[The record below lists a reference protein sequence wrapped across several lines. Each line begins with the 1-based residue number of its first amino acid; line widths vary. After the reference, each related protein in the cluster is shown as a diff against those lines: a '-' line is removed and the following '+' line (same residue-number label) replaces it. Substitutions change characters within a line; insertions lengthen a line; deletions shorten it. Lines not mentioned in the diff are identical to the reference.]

1 MLSTAR
7 TARTVLISGAN
18 RGIGDA
24 TARQFVEAGWNVSLG
39 MRKPS
44 LPDWLT
50 DDSKQRTQIFA
61 YDATDVDSPAK
72 WGEAALSQFGRID
85 AVVANA
91 GIMVR
96 KSAVDVTDE
105 EFNSLIDVNVN
116 GPRRLVRACWS
127 SLVETGQG
135 RVVIVSSLSGK
146 RVKSV
151 ISGAYSVSKYAALG
165 LSHAFRHAGFEQ
177 GIRTTAICPGF
188 VATDMGTP
196 LAGENVNGLTT
207 ADDVAGS
214 ILHVVSL
221 PNSASVSELWINCSL
236 DDSY

>member
-1 MLSTAR
+1 MSETK
-7 TARTVLISGAN
+7 TILISGAN

-24 TARQFVEAGWNVSLG
+24 TARAFADAGWNVSMG
-39 MRKPS
+39 MRKPVMPEWADTVDTAK
-44 LPDWLT
+44 L
-50 DDSKQRTQIFA
+50 QVVA
-61 YDATDVDSPAK
+61 YDATDADAPKK
-72 WGEAALSQFGRID
+72 WAQEAREKFGGID

-96 KSAVDVTDE
+96 KSAVDVTDA
-105 EFNSLIDVNVN
+105 EFDSLMDVNVN
-116 GPRRLVRACWS
+116 GPRRLVQACWD
-127 SLVETGQG
+127 SLLGKGHG

-146 RVKSV
+146 RVKSA

-177 GIRTTAICPGF
+177 GIRTTAVCPGF

-196 LAGENVNGLTT
+196 LAGGNTDGLTT
-207 ADDVAGS
+207 AEDVAGS
-214 ILHVVSL
+214 IFHVVNLS
-221 PNSASVSELWINCSL
+221 NSASVSELWMNCSL

>member
-1 MLSTAR
+1 MSKRKAI
-7 TARTVLISGAN
+7 LISGAN

-24 TARQFVEAGWNVSLG
+24 TAQKFAKAGWNVSMG
-39 MRKPS
+39 MRKPVMPEWADQFDKNK
-44 LPDWLT
+44 L
-50 DDSKQRTQIFA
+50 QVCA
-61 YDATDVDSPAK
+61 YDATDIDAPKK
-72 WGEAALSQFGRID
+72 WVKAALDQFGSVD

-105 EFNSLIDVNVN
+105 EFDALIDVNVN
-116 GPRRLVRACWS
+116 GPRRLVQACWD
-127 SLVETGQG
+127 SLLENGQG

-146 RVKSV
+146 RVKSS

-177 GIRTTAICPGF
+177 GIRTTAVCPGF

-196 LAGENVNGLTT
+196 LAGGNTDGLTT
-207 ADDVAGS
+207 ADDIAGS
-214 ILHVVSL
+214 ILHVVNL
-221 PNSASVSELWINCSL
+221 PNSASVSELWMNCAL